1 MDEQKKSDCMA
12 QKKEKTCEWVNGE
25 KKKKKKNERASKRS
39 CEQKNEWRIKLYLKN
54 LGGALHENGMKR
66 RRYTHSH
73 HALQRMP
80 LICFHRCAV
89 QFGCGLKWRVIDH
102 RKTSEEDQI
111 KFVDQWTKCC
121 QHHGQYPWC
130 IRAKMHSQL
139 TRIAF
144 SALPNIAY
152 SFETFNEIASARRS
166 PLSKKRKKNPHES
179 ILLVIITIATLAG
192 FAPENIVIV
201 ASIND
206 IKSSFWF
213 YGLY

>member
-25 KKKKKKNERASKRS
+25 KKKKKKKNERASKRS

-73 HALQRMP
+73 HALQWMP

-89 QFGCGLKWRVIDH
+89 QFGCGLKWWVIDH

-152 SFETFNEIASARRS
+152 SFETVHEIASARRS
-166 PLSKKRKKNPHES
+166 PLSKKEKK
-179 ILLVIITIATLAG
+179 IRTKL
-192 FAPENIVIV
+192 FC
-201 ASIND
+201 
-206 IKSSFWF
+206 
-213 YGLY
+213 

>member
-1 MDEQKKSDCMA
+1 MENMKQDKEKLHKRFNKLMDEQKKV
-12 QKKEKTCEWVNGE
+12 KKPASGSTEKR
-25 KKKKKKNERASKRS
+25 KKTKTKNKERASERS
-39 CEQKNEWRIKLYLKN
+39 CEQTNEWRIKLYLKN
-54 LGGALHENGMKR
+54 LGWALHENGMKR

-144 SALPNIAY
+144 SALLC
-152 SFETFNEIASARRS
+152 FETVHEIASTRRS
-166 PLSKKRKKNPHES
+166 PLSKKEKKNLHET
-179 ILLVIITIATLAG
+179 ILLVIITIATLAE
-192 FAPENIVIV
+192 FAPENIVIF
-201 ASIND
+201 ASIN
-206 IKSSFWF
+206 
-213 YGLY
+213 

>member
-1 MDEQKKSDCMA
+1 MKKPASGS
-12 QKKEKTCEWVNGE
+12 TG
-25 KKKKKKNERASKRS
+25 KKKKKKKKERGSERS
-39 CEQKNEWRIKLYLKN
+39 CEQTNELRIKLYLKN

-89 QFGCGLKWRVIDH
+89 QFGCGLKWWVIDH

-152 SFETFNEIASARRS
+152 SFETVHEIASARRS
-166 PLSKKRKKNPHES
+166 PLSKKGKKSARNYFASNHNHSNARGICARKYCNRCKYKLVKIIVLVLWS
-179 ILLVIITIATLAG
+179 ILNNYS
-192 FAPENIVIV
+192 PQCC
-201 ASIND
+201 
-206 IKSSFWF
+206 
-213 YGLY
+213 

>member
-1 MDEQKKSDCMA
+1 MDEQKKKVIVWR
-12 QKKEKTCEWVNGE
+12 KKRKSLRVGQRG
-25 KKKKKKNERASKRS
+25 KKRKKKNERS
-39 CEQKNEWRIKLYLKN
+39 CEQTNEWRIKLYLKN
-54 LGGALHENGMKR
+54 LGWALHENGMKR

-121 QHHGQYPWC
+121 QHHGQYPLC

-144 SALPNIAY
+144 SALLC
-152 SFETFNEIASARRS
+152 FETVHEIASTRRS
-166 PLSKKRKKNPHES
+166 PLSKKEKK
-179 ILLVIITIATLAG
+179 IRTKL
-192 FAPENIVIV
+192 FC
-201 ASIND
+201 
-206 IKSSFWF
+206 
-213 YGLY
+213 

>member
-1 MDEQKKSDCMA
+1 MDEQKKKWLYGA
-12 QKKEKTCEWVNGE
+12 KKEKTCEWVNGE
-25 KKKKKKNERASKRS
+25 KKEKKRTSERASERS
-39 CEQKNEWRIKLYLKN
+39 CEQTHEWRIKLYLKN

-73 HALQRMP
+73 HTLQRMP

-144 SALPNIAY
+144 SALPNLAY
-152 SFETFNEIASARRS
+152 SFETVHEIASARRS
-166 PLSKKRKKNPHES
+166 PLSKKEKKIRTN
-179 ILLVIITIATLAG
+179 L
-192 FAPENIVIV
+192 FC
-201 ASIND
+201 
-206 IKSSFWF
+206 
-213 YGLY
+213 